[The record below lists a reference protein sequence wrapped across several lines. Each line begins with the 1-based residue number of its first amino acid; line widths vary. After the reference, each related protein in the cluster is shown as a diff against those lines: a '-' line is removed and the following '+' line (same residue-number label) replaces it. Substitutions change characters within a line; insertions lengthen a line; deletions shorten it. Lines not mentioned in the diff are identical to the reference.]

1 VRLHTA
7 CVVLGVF
14 GSGAEKIPK
23 TFARMVASTA
33 RSWASRASMVA
44 SISRVGSTTAVAV
57 IFGIGLAVAGAT
69 VEQASRAIPI
79 ITARTTG
86 DLISTTP

>member
-1 VRLHTA
+1 
-7 CVVLGVF
+7 
-14 GSGAEKIPK
+14 
-23 TFARMVASTA
+23 MVAL
-33 RSWASRASMVA
+33 
-44 SISRVGSTTAVAV
+44 ISRLGSTTDVAV
-57 IFGIGLAVAGAT
+57 IFGIGLAVAGTT